1 MDCKHPNVRRR
12 SATSFHSPSGQR
24 PVEVAT
30 AQTFQTFE
38 MGETK
43 GLKLPLWAVSTGKPD
58 RKRYWNLFFPRN
70 TGKWS
75 QRPTYF
81 KQWLIMTGNYLHSTE
96 DIPQKITP
104 SSSFSMKNH
113 TWHMASWQF
122 NFSRSSLSV
131 RHRHSASHH
140 GHELLPG
147 NPRAMHGPNRNCHPP
162 AGGHFR
168 PVDRWMIL
176 MKGDDGRCGD
186 DVSHRNLDVYQTTSW
201 LWIHLSKS

>member
-58 RKRYWNLFFPRN
+58 RKRYWNLFF
-70 TGKWS
+70 GKTLGN
-75 QRPTYF
+75 RVNAR
-81 KQWLIMTGNYLHSTE
+81 LISSNNDWKLSPFNWRYSTKNYSIFQLF
-96 DIPQKITP
+96 PWKITLGIWP
-104 SSSFSMKNH
+104 VCS
-113 TWHMASWQF
+113 F

-168 PVDRWMIL
+168 PVTGGWFWWRMRWCYTN
-176 MKGDDGRCGD
+176 G
-186 DVSHRNLDVYQTTSW
+186 SNHSP
-201 LWIHLSKS
+201 